1 MLHLHSLH
9 PDYST
14 GCYSS
19 HCIFILIPVLRC
31 SRCKFEPNDQPWR
44 TELLSWDTASQTL
57 LKLRNLLT
65 DKFQLMDQFKQN
77 RPMPL
82 TQPYIYIYANILASA
97 RNEPP
102 WIIMRIF
109 LAYSDSR
116 AIQKRKVE
124 NRKIENRHPKDWI
137 LKIESIK
144 PSNQKIWIEHKA
156 DQIHST
162 LATWTNIFTPGSLW
176 RAGTTTEQLTNYR
189 DITNK
194 TTMEIKHIL
203 SSCSRVI
210 PTTSNGCGQ

>member
-1 MLHLHSLH
+1 MWLWAQWSAMKNRAAELR
-9 PDYST
+9 YS
-14 GCYSS
+14 
-19 HCIFILIPVLRC
+19 IIDPPKIE
-31 SRCKFEPNDQPWR
+31 EPANRQVS
-44 TELLSWDTASQTL
+44 THGSIQT
-57 LKLRNLLT
+57 KPSYAAHT
-65 DKFQLMDQFKQN
+65 
-77 RPMPL
+77 
-82 TQPYIYIYANILASA
+82 TVYIYANILASA

-109 LAYSDSR
+109 LAYSNSR

-162 LATWTNIFTPGSLW
+162 LATSTNIFTPGSLW
-176 RAGTTTEQLTNYR
+176 RAGTAAEQLTNYR